1 MVSSQVSPFQNR
13 LHKKDGICYFGPDN
27 LKPQHMN
34 AFSRSWMITKLTFSV
49 INKDR
54 ELLWFAL
61 LSFVFSAIFAVAMIF
76 PSIVPSLLE
85 KGFSEESLEAYQY
98 LLLFITYFGLAFIA
112 TFFNV
117 CVVYT
122 TRIRFEGGN
131 ATFDESLRFAF
142 SRIGLIAQWSLLS
155 ASVGLLLRV
164 LHNLASRLGRIGEIV
179 AKIVISL
186 LGMAWSIMTIFVVP
200 VLVYEGV
207 GPFAAIKKSAQV
219 IRKTWGE
226 SLIRSI
232 GLGLVQLLVFFA
244 ILAGSAALTFAMGS
258 AFGFAGLLIGAGI
271 GSLLLLLAGLI
282 FNVATTI
289 FNTALYVYA
298 NNQIVAEGFNEDVMK
313 GAFRQK

>member
-1 MVSSQVSPFQNR
+1 
-13 LHKKDGICYFGPDN
+13 
-27 LKPQHMN
+27 MN

-271 GSLLLLLAGLI
+271 GILLLLLAGLI